1 MRKDEE
7 IWNEEMWNLMMH
19 MIGYG
24 DTAENLIDAMNDD
37 YYNFDEELIFELAR
51 WCDERWG
58 TNIVEAIKRAKG
70 E

>member
-1 MRKDEE
+1 MKT
-7 IWNEEMWNLMMH
+7 INEEMFELMMH

-24 DTAENLIDAMNDD
+24 DTDLNLIDAMNDD
-37 YYNFDEELIFELAR
+37 YYNFSDETIATLAR

-58 TNIVEAIKRAKG
+58 TNIEQSIKRAKG

>member
-1 MRKDEE
+1 M
-7 IWNEEMWNLMMH
+7 IMINEEMFELMMH

-24 DTAENLIDAMNDD
+24 DTGANLIDAMKDD
-37 YYNFDEELIFELAR
+37 YYNFGDETVATLAR

-58 TNIVEAIKRAKG
+58 TDIVESIKRAKG